1 MLISSGFLI
10 CRRLQN
16 RWRYTTWPAALS
28 CAPRERGVEY
38 DRAFEELAAELRKR
52 ELPDPSQVHL
62 DWFHSSKT
70 AARRVWPAILCR
82 RGNEHLRR
90 NLLRNQARGTRK
102 PKRPG
107 GAQAHAKAN
116 AKARPDRFRARE
128 AVRRQ
133 QKRAPHLT
141 TRSIWAFLNIH
152 ARLVFCPSAT
162 YFHVCLSAVIS
173 RIREV
178 WGDSN
183 WADYFLKEYCAQ
195 KSCNPAIYGVST
207 MWAADWYSGPS
218 AAPEWQPMPPSSQQA
233 PEQFNSKFK
242 RDLRSQ
248 GPLTT
253 HEAVLQSLLACV
265 DTWLSPLSARDA
277 ASKAPVTLLVLYC
290 S

>member
-1 MLISSGFLI
+1 MSLTGTFVVGDSFPPVEPCENALESHVDQLSGFLI

-116 AKARPDRFRARE
+116 AKPGQIDF
-128 AVRRQ
+128 VPGKQ
-133 QKRAPHLT
+133 
-141 TRSIWAFLNIH
+141 F
-152 ARLVFCPSAT
+152 VG
-162 YFHVCLSAVIS
+162 S
-173 RIREV
+173 R
-178 WGDSN
+178 N
-183 WADYFLKEYCAQ
+183 
-195 KSCNPAIYGVST
+195 
-207 MWAADWYSGPS
+207 GP
-218 AAPEWQPMPPSSQQA
+218 
-233 PEQFNSKFK
+233 
-242 RDLRSQ
+242 RI
-248 GPLTT
+248 
-253 HEAVLQSLLACV
+253 
-265 DTWLSPLSARDA
+265 
-277 ASKAPVTLLVLYC
+277 
-290 S
+290 